1 MIFLILGPILFIL
14 GFWMRSRFKRK
25 DHGAGVEGMNAIL
38 VAATILT
45 IFYGIINRLTIL

>member
-38 VAATILT
+38 VAATI
-45 IFYGIINRLTIL
+45 FYGIINRLTIL